1 MGGTRVLGQI
11 LSTLSCCDPAL
22 RGLQGSKSKSDSPD
36 HFKDMFAK
44 IGEHTSSKFA
54 VLI

>member
-1 MGGTRVLGQI
+1 MLGQI
-11 LSTLSCCDPAL
+11 LSTLSCCGPAL
-22 RGLQGSKSKSDSPD
+22 RGVRGPKSKSDSPD

-44 IGEHTSSKFA
+44 IGKHTSSKFA